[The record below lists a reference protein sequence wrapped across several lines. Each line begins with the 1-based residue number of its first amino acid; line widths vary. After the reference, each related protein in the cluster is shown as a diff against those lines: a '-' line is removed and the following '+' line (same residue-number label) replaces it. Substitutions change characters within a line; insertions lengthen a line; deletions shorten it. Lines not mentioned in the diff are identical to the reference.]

1 MADQTIVSGV
11 VAAAQL
17 PLWIKL
23 VYSAFVCVLVPVYWV
38 KYGPANFLWFS
49 DIALFLTLVA
59 LWWENSLIAS
69 MMALAVVLLE
79 TGWNVGF
86 FGRLIFGVD
95 VTGLAAYMFESH
107 RPLYL
112 RALSLF
118 HVVLPVLLVWL
129 VWRLG
134 YDRRALLWQTA
145 LAWVVLVASYLVS
158 RPQDNINWVYGFGTT
173 PQKWMP
179 PLAYLGV
186 MMVAFPLLVYLPSH
200 LLLARFFALPA
211 GQR

>member
-1 MADQTIVSGV
+1 MPDELMT
-11 VAAAQL
+11 VASVGAA
-17 PLWIKL
+17 PIPIWIKI
-23 VYSAFVCVLVPVYWV
+23 VYSLFVCILVPVYWV

-49 DIALFLTLVA
+49 DIALLLTLVA
-59 LWWENSLIAS
+59 LWRENSLIAS

-86 FGRLIFGVD
+86 FGRLLFGVD

-118 HVVLPVLLVWL
+118 HVVLPPLLVWL

-145 LAWVVLVASYLVS
+145 LAWVVLLASYFLT
-158 RPQDNINWVYGFGTT
+158 RPQ
-173 PQKWMP
+173 
-179 PLAYLGV
+179 
-186 MMVAFPLLVYLPSH
+186 
-200 LLLARFFALPA
+200 
-211 GQR
+211 

>member
-1 MADQTIVSGV
+1 
-11 VAAAQL
+11 
-17 PLWIKL
+17 
-23 VYSAFVCVLVPVYWV
+23 
-38 KYGPANFLWFS
+38 
-49 DIALFLTLVA
+49 
-59 LWWENSLIAS
+59 
-69 MMALAVVLLE
+69 
-79 TGWNVGF
+79 
-86 FGRLIFGVD
+86 
-95 VTGLAAYMFESH
+95 
-107 RPLYL
+107 
-112 RALSLF
+112 
-118 HVVLPVLLVWL
+118 VVLPVLLVWL